1 MDQDKWERRWHAMRG
16 CERILSG
23 RRPQTIRE
31 QIAALAESGYELDGR
46 SDVYGDGPVSAL
58 EDRVAGLLGKPAA
71 AFFPTGTM
79 AQQVALRCWAERSGN
94 WAIAMHPLSHPEVHE
109 RQAYATVTGLR
120 AVWPTQ
126 EPRQPTAAEV
136 RDLDEPFGSL
146 LIELPLRDA
155 GYLLPTWDE
164 LAALVTAAR
173 ERGARVHLD
182 GARIWESARYLGH
195 SLPEIAD
202 LADSVYVSFYK
213 TLGGHSG
220 AALAGPTDLITQA
233 KAWRHRYGGQL
244 FQQWPA
250 ALAALAGLD
259 RQLPRLDEYVEHA
272 ATVAGALA
280 ALPGSRVYPSPPH
293 THQFQLWLPHPAQHL
308 DEAAYAMAEQERVW
322 VCGGWVDDPGS
333 GMARTEVTVAEEALD
348 WTAAD
353 VTDAA
358 TRLLKSKAVIAE
370 S

>member
-1 MDQDKWERRWHAMRG
+1 MADDQERRWHAMRG

-23 RRPQTIRE
+23 RRPQSLRE
-31 QIAALAESGYELDGR
+31 QIAALADSGYDLDGR
-46 SDVYGDGPVSAL
+46 PDFYGDGPVSTL
-58 EDRVAGLLGKPAA
+58 EERVATLLGKPAA

-94 WAIAMHPLSHPEVHE
+94 WAVAMHPLSHLQLHE
-109 RQAYATVTGLR
+109 RQAYASVTGLR
-120 AVWPTQ
+120 AVWPTRQ
-126 EPRQPTAAEV
+126 PRQPTSAEI
-136 RDLDEPFGSL
+136 RDLDEPIGSL

-164 LAALVTAAR
+164 LVELVTAAK

-182 GARIWESARYLGH
+182 GARLWESVPYLGH
-195 SLPEIAD
+195 ELPQIAE

-213 TLGGHSG
+213 TPGGMSG
-220 AALAGPTDLITQA
+220 AALAGPPDLITQA

-259 RQLPRLDEYVEHA
+259 RQLPRLADYVGHA
-272 ATVAGALA
+272 ATVAAALA
-280 ALPGSRVYPSPPH
+280 VLPGARVYPNPPH
-293 THQFQLWLPHPAQHL
+293 THQFRFLLPYPADQL
-308 DEAAYAMAEQERVW
+308 DEAGYAMAAEERVW
-322 VCGGWVDDPGS
+322 VCGGWQDDPDTGL
-333 GMARTEVTVAEEALD
+333 ARTEVTTGEAALD
-348 WTAAD
+348 WTAAE

-358 TRLLKSKAVIAE
+358 TRLLKRLPG
-370 S
+370 